1 MSAFPSPTLAKVRA
15 LLDGPRSEPRSGR
28 RSGLLHGDLLRNGL
42 LRNRLLGGGPLGGA
56 LLQEDSL
63 RAGLLQGAFR
73 LGRYWP
79 VAAVAAGGWLAT
91 DLALG
96 IHHWASHSPLPLAL
110 GAAGLWWWAGRRQRP
125 QLADTTQAGWLER
138 LEGLQQQFTA
148 LEASRPQ
155 HQQELAQV
163 RASLE
168 RSALE
173 LAVIGREL
181 PAAELQGPLA
191 AALRGPM
198 PLRLHWSDPL
208 PAWSEGWSWPLIFE
222 QCELLILHLQLPL
235 SAAELRWIEA
245 CPTGQ
250 PLWLLVQTGVEATA
264 VEQELAAQLPAGW
277 AGQILCWSGRPEDL
291 TASLQPL
298 AQSLQGQGAS
308 LRQQRQ
314 LRCLRQLHGRWQAE
328 LETLRRSRLQRLQQ
342 RTQWIV
348 AAGVVASP
356 LPSMDV
362 LVLAVANG
370 LMLQEMAQLWQCP
383 WSGPQLRAAAV
394 ELARASLTLGVM
406 EWSSQTLAGLL
417 KWHGATW
424 LVGSAVQA
432 LSAAYL
438 TRVVCRAMADVLALS
453 AGVSEPDLER
463 IKQQAPLLVA
473 RAAETER
480 LNWDSFLQQG
490 RQWLLA
496 QPARQQGP
504 GLKPA

>member
-1 MSAFPSPTLAKVRA
+1 MSALPSPTLAKVLQA
-15 LLDGPRSEPRSGR
+15 
-28 RSGLLHGDLLRNGL
+28 
-42 LRNRLLGGGPLGGA
+42 GA
-56 LLQEDSL
+56 LSSGALRGSL
-63 RAGLLQGAFR
+63 R
-73 LGRYWP
+73 LGRHWP
-79 VAAVAAGGWLAT
+79 VVAVVAGGWLAT
-91 DLALG
+91 DLVLG
-96 IHHWASHSPLPLAL
+96 LNHWVSHSPLPLAL
-110 GAAGLWWWAGRRQRP
+110 GAAGLWWWAGRRRRP
-125 QLADTTQAGWLER
+125 QLADTDLAGWLER

-148 LEASRPQ
+148 LEAAQAQ
-155 HQQELAQV
+155 HQQELEQV
-163 RASLE
+163 RGSLE
-168 RSALE
+168 RPALE
-173 LAVIGREL
+173 LAVVGRQL
-181 PAAELQGPLA
+181 PDAQLQRPMVTALQGS
-191 AALRGPM
+191 M

-208 PAWSEGWSWPLIFE
+208 PTWSEGWNWPLVFA
-222 QCELLILHLQLPL
+222 QCELLVLHLQLPL

-245 CPTGQ
+245 RPAGQ
-250 PLWLLVQTGVEATA
+250 PLWLLVQTGTEGAESPEA
-264 VEQELAAQLPAGW
+264 VKRELAAQLPAGW
-277 AGQILCWSGRPEDL
+277 DGQILCWSGGAEDL
-291 TASLQPL
+291 AASLQPL
-298 AQSLQGQGAS
+298 SQTLQHQGAS

-328 LETLRRSRLQRLQQ
+328 LETLRRGRLQRLQQ

-356 LPSMDV
+356 VPSVDV

-463 IKQQAPLLVA
+463 IKQQAPMLVA
-473 RAAETER
+473 RAAEAER
-480 LNWDSFLQQG
+480 LDWDSFLQQG
-490 RQWLLA
+490 RQWLG
-496 QPARQQGP
+496 QQT
-504 GLKPA
+504 GLNPL